1 MLRKLFNLPSK
12 RRETLHRSGP
22 LQSTTDI
29 AELDGLAVRWTMS
42 DGAKNI
48 VCWARAAALEKLEAN
63 PDLEKSSYLEAFHRH
78 RAAFETAASAIH
90 KRGLLDGNAIVV
102 RKENV

>member
-1 MLRKLFNLPSK
+1 MLRKILNLPGK
-12 RRETLHRSGP
+12 RRETNHPAGP
-22 LQSTTDI
+22 LQSTTDT
-29 AELDGLAVRWTMS
+29 AELDGMAVRWTMT
-42 DGAKNI
+42 DGAKSI

-78 RAAFETAASAIH
+78 RAAFEAAASAIH